1 MGTYRHCTSY
11 YSIDEYLAE
20 DDYVPPDDDS
30 LILLDRCKLWL
41 TYVSL
46 KVVLCSNT

>member
-1 MGTYRHCTSY
+1 MFEYNVDPVVFYH

-30 LILLDRCKLWL
+30 LILLDRCKLFL
-41 TYVSL
+41 QL
-46 KVVLCSNT
+46 L